1 MKLLAVAGELSGDAH
16 GGPLLRELN
25 ARIPGLSIEG
35 IGGPRMLGAG
45 LSPLFPLESLQVHG
59 LVEVVRHLPRLYRI
73 LWALE
78 ARMDA
83 APPDAVLLIDY
94 PGFNLRVARAAK
106 ARGIPVCW
114 YSSPQVWAWRRH
126 RLSVIAEVV
135 DKIVVLFPFEV
146 PLYTQI
152 GVDAEFAG

>member
-1 MKLLAVAGELSGDAH
+1 MRELS
-16 GGPLLRELN
+16 
-25 ARIPGLSIEG
+25 ARIPGLSVEG
-35 IGGPRMLGAG
+35 IGGPLMLEEG

-94 PGFNLRVARAAK
+94 PGFN
-106 ARGIPVCW
+106 
-114 YSSPQVWAWRRH
+114 
-126 RLSVIAEVV
+126 
-135 DKIVVLFPFEV
+135 
-146 PLYTQI
+146 
-152 GVDAEFAG
+152 